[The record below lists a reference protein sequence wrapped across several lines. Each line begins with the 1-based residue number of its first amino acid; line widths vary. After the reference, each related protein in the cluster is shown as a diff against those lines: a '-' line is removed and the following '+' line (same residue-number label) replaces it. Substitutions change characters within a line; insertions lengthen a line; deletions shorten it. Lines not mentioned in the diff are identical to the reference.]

1 MKFFENLP
9 VRGKIFGTFGIALV
23 IAFVI
28 GIFGTLGINRL
39 GTEISDMYHNDTE
52 PIGSISHV
60 IQNVMTLSSS
70 FDMAILAA
78 MSDDYDSV
86 KEYEKSVNELYA
98 ETDLL
103 LDEVND
109 KIFRDEVQ
117 TLFDSATKKYYDT
130 LVPTGPTMFEK
141 LNAGHIEEAEEI
153 MEAADVAIGEMTDEF
168 KRCLDTKIE
177 RAYDTFELNSATVR
191 NLNILLIVVLCGGSL
206 AVFGLAILLSISIT
220 RPMLSMMRFARETAE
235 TGNLQ
240 LSTVEIDR
248 VAERRDEIGRTVQAF
263 CQMTDMFREQARI
276 LRTVSH
282 GDLTPDVVLKSQTDT
297 VGTSLSIMLDE
308 IGSMLR
314 DVSAASKQVAMGI
327 GQIAAGSSD
336 LSNSINEQNN
346 SIESISSALHNI
358 GEKVNA
364 NLTDSNSAKDLAYRI
379 NEEAK
384 NGDKKMMEMVSAVYK
399 INEASGG
406 IGNIMKSIDDIAFQT
421 NILALNA
428 AVEAARAGQHG
439 KGFAVVAD
447 EVRNLAAKSAEAAS
461 ESNTL
466 ISNSL
471 QLTESGVEIAE
482 TTRKTIET
490 ITSGIQEISA
500 FIEKMSQAAQE
511 QAQAMEQL
519 SQGIGEISEVIH
531 RTSANAEESSA
542 ACEEI
547 NALSNSLDE
556 LVANFKVKPVR

>member
-9 VRGKIFGTFGIALV
+9 VRGKIFGTFGIALI

-28 GIFGTLGINRL
+28 GIFGTVGVNKLGS
-39 GTEISDMYHNDTE
+39 EISDMYHQDTE

-86 KEYEKSVNELYA
+86 KEFETSVKELYA

-103 LDEVND
+103 LEEVND
-109 KIFRDEVQ
+109 KIYRDEVQ
-117 TLFDSATKKYYDT
+117 VLFDSATKKYHDT
-130 LVPTGPTMFEK
+130 LVPTGPAMFEK
-141 LNAGHIEEAEEI
+141 LGSGHIAEAEDI
-153 MEAADVAIGEMTDEF
+153 MEAADVAIGEMTEEY
-168 KRCLDTKIE
+168 KNCLDIKIAK
-177 RAYDTFELNSATVR
+177 AYGTYEKNNADVR
-191 NLNILLIVVLCGGSL
+191 NISILLSVVLWGGFL
-206 AVFGLAILLSISIT
+206 AVCGLAILLSISIT
-220 RPMLSMMRFARETAE
+220 RPMLTVMRFAKETAE
-235 TGNLQ
+235 TGNLE
-240 LSTVEIDR
+240 LSTTEIDCI
-248 VAERRDEIGRTVQAF
+248 AKRRDEIGRTIQAF
-263 CQMTDMFREQARI
+263 CEMTDMFRDQARI
-276 LRTVSH
+276 LRTVSK
-282 GDLTPDVVLKSQTDT
+282 GDLTPNVILKSQADT
-297 VGTSLSIMLDE
+297 VGSSISNMLDE

-314 DVSAASKQVAMGI
+314 DVSAASKQVALGI
-327 GQIAAGSSD
+327 SQIATGSSD

-346 SIESISSALHNI
+346 SIDNISSALHNI
-358 GEKVNA
+358 GDKVNS
-364 NLTDSNSAKDLAYRI
+364 NLTNASSAKDLAYKI

-384 NGDKKMMEMVSAVYK
+384 SGDKKMTEMVSAVHK

-406 IGNIMKSIDDIAFQT
+406 IGNIMKVIDDIAFQT

-461 ESNTL
+461 ESGAL

-482 TTRKTIET
+482 TTRKTIED
-490 ITSGIQEISA
+490 ITSGIQEISV
-500 FIEKMSQAAQE
+500 FIEKMSLSAHE

-519 SQGIGEISEVIH
+519 SKGIDEISEVIQK
-531 RTSANAEESSA
+531 TSANAEESSA

-547 NALSNSLDE
+547 SALSHSLDE
-556 LVANFKVKPVR
+556 LVARFKV